1 MMLKKLLLP
10 FTLLCLILCL
20 ASCKH
25 ADKPKTEKKIY
36 DPYKDAPGSV
46 VTKTYDNGAKRDVDI
61 YRIDEKGNRTDEVV
75 CHAAYHKNG
84 TLYTE
89 MKFDHGLE
97 DGVWNAYYDDG
108 TPWSTAKYD
117 HGVQIGEEK
126 TFYPNG
132 NVRTQ
137 CTYNQGKIDG
147 EYIEY
152 FDSGKKMRSTKF
164 DMGVKNGDEICYYQN
179 GKICYQ
185 GHFANG
191 NCIGT
196 WNYYDEIGNITRTAI
211 ADENAPVCR
220 NCPKCKALLDAHYA
234 KKSQKSK

>member
-1 MMLKKLLLP
+1 MLKKLLLP
-10 FTLLCLILCL
+10 FTVLCLILCL
-20 ASCKH
+20 AACKH
-25 ADKPKTEKKIY
+25 TDKPKAEKKIY

-89 MKFDHGLE
+89 MKFDQGLE

-164 DMGVKNGDEICYYQN
+164 DMGVKKISPELPSPTRIRRCAATAPHARLCSMRIMQRNYKNQN
-179 GKICYQ
+179 
-185 GHFANG
+185 N
-191 NCIGT
+191 
-196 WNYYDEIGNITRTAI
+196 
-211 ADENAPVCR
+211 
-220 NCPKCKALLDAHYA
+220 LL
-234 KKSQKSK
+234 SN